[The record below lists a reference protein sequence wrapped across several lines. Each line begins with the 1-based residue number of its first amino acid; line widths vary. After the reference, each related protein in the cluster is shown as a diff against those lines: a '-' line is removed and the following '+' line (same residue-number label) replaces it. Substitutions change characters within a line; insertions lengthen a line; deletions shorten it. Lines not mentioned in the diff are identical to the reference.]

1 MYIDDKDKRDIRLH
15 DWDGYMKEEQYLDE
29 RDEEKETEDENERD

>member
-1 MYIDDKDKRDIRLH
+1 MYIDDKKEIRLH

-29 RDEEKETEDENERD
+29 REEKKENDDELERED